1 VIRELR
7 RNTDPLF
14 RQAGLDLAM
23 SGTSNAIH
31 SLREFP
37 RRSYKGAGRNRD
49 RPKSRQGRALRAAWV
64 TSLTWRSRRNVR

>member
-1 VIRELR
+1 VRGNADRSTADRTVIRELR

-49 RPKSRQGRALRAAWV
+49 RPAAG
-64 TSLTWRSRRNVR
+64 